1 MFFSQWD
8 RVISRCV
15 KQRKSILIAWNGRRF
30 WNVCS
35 DPLSIITVIQQMRCI
50 FLKEKYRA
58 SHHSFPLE
66 VRTQTTKSNRRNG
79 KLSVV
84 FFFPLFISL
93 HQVLLQLS
101 GSCGCSMQTLEC
113 ADSVITHRLSCS
125 STWGFL
131 DPRPEMEPCPLHWKV
146 NCQPLDHQGSPRI
159 SVSFEFSEI
168 GPKKISCPG

>member
-84 FFFPLFISL
+84 FFFSLFISL

-101 GSCGCSMQTLEC
+101 GSVAFISLFAEPWSC
-113 ADSVITHRLSCS
+113 ASASSSRPSGHVDIKPGKLIPNTESLQRLFPMARVPFPVLIQPPPVFPRKPPG
-125 STWGFL
+125 STSL
-131 DPRPEMEPCPLHWKV
+131 SL
-146 NCQPLDHQGSPRI
+146 L
-159 SVSFEFSEI
+159 
-168 GPKKISCPG
+168 